1 MKKFLF
7 LIGALILSGIN
18 ITNAEIINDTT
29 ETIVPVQN
37 HQIDINNIK
46 LKTNSAET
54 GIRILKDHKEVYI
67 IDVVKES
74 PAEKSGILAGTRLYK
89 INNINIE
96 NFSPIEI
103 VNLLYGQENSKI
115 TLQIKAYNK
124 KGKITLERQVLN
136 KAKTEAEEY
145 MQYWSQI
152 APPYFCDKKYLINNE
167 EYPRNI
173 KRYVFA
179 NNYWV
184 DRRTNFESS
193 YKSCNQS
200 ANKIKCITQLVQR
213 EKEIKNN
220 PKGREWFMRMADQL
234 YLFEMKTQ

>member
-7 LIGALILSGIN
+7 LIVALIFSCFKAV
-18 ITNAEIINDTT
+18 NADMIQPPVETT
-29 ETIVPVQN
+29 
-37 HQIDINNIK
+37 
-46 LKTNSAET
+46 LYAET

-67 IDVVKES
+67 IDVMKDS

-89 INNINIE
+89 IDNKNIAK
-96 NFSPIEI
+96 FSPIEI
-103 VNLLYGQENSKI
+103 INLLYGQENSKV
-115 TLQIKAYNK
+115 TLQVKAYNK
-124 KGKITLERQVLN
+124 KEKITLTRKVLSKDN
-136 KAKTEAEEY
+136 TLSAEF
-145 MQYWSQI
+145 MKYWSQI
-152 APPYFCDKKYLINNE
+152 APPYFYDKKYLINNE

-184 DRRTNFESS
+184 DRRTNFESA
-193 YKSCNQS
+193 YRSCSQSTNKTNCVNQL
-200 ANKIKCITQLVQR
+200 IQR

-234 YLFEMKTQ
+234 YLFEMRSNN